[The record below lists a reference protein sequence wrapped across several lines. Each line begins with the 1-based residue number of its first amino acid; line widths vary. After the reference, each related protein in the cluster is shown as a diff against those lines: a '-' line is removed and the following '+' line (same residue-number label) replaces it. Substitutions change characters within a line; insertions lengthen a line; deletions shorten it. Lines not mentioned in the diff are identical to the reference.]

1 MACVN
6 GRGHISGLN
15 LAGPRCMFALTLRR
29 IDSGAAFMPNQTS
42 AHLWDLR
49 AQEELFLPELTS
61 ANKCLAEYREGHPD
75 ALANLRK
82 EFSGILH
89 TVRALREAASGAHA
103 HVAELPEQYAT
114 IRLA

>member
-1 MACVN
+1 
-6 GRGHISGLN
+6 
-15 LAGPRCMFALTLRR
+15 MFALTLRR
-29 IDSGAAFMPNQTS
+29 IDSEPAAMPNQTS

-49 AQEELFLPELTS
+49 APVELFLPELTI
-61 ANKCLAEYREGHPD
+61 ANKCIEEYREGHAD
-75 ALANLRK
+75 ALATLRK

-89 TVRALREAASGAHA
+89 TLRALSEAASGAHA